1 VIAVTLSQAFGLLI
15 LLALLAGASWA
26 YVQLLKRSEEPGTI
40 VIKTLITLGM
50 VAGFIFFIAPLVA
63 AGGPSAIGGLLITLV
78 LSLIVAILW
87 RHHIIELILRP
98 FTTLFTGGSQPP
110 DPAPFFSIA
119 RAKRQQQL
127 FDEAI
132 EEIHHQLER
141 FPDDYSGLMLLAEI
155 QAVNL
160 HDLSGAAETV
170 ERVCAAHADRPRQV
184 AGALS
189 TLADWRLQIAH
200 DRDAALALFE
210 RIRDTFP
217 NHPVA
222 MDATQRIA
230 HLPAQEMLDQQGQLR
245 TITLKETPKAV
256 IRDRSEVKVEL
267 KTETP
272 DEAIARLVGQLEVHP
287 QDRSARE
294 ELAGLY
300 AGHLHDA
307 SLAVEQ
313 LELLLKQPGHEK
325 ASIVRWLNLM
335 ADYHIRIGSD
345 LKSAEAVLVRIEQRY
360 PGSPAATQA
369 SKRKMLLGRELKGNE
384 KSRDV
389 HLGSYERDL
398 GLR

>member
-1 VIAVTLSQAFGLLI
+1 MIAVTLSQVFGVLLMLGAVASGFWI
-15 LLALLAGASWA
+15 LLQILKRCDEPKTILIKVGLTLVIVLVVSVFLGPYLWSRAGA
-26 YVQLLKRSEEPGTI
+26 
-40 VIKTLITLGM
+40 LIG
-50 VAGFIFFIAPLVA
+50 IPLVA
-63 AGGPSAIGGLLITLV
+63 VAGVILAII
-78 LSLIVAILW
+78 W
-87 RHHIIELILRP
+87 RQHIANLMARP
-98 FTTLFTGGSQPP
+98 FEVLFTGGSEAP

-127 FDEAI
+127 FDEAV
-132 EEIHHQLER
+132 EEIHFQLER
-141 FPDDYSGLMLLAEI
+141 FPNDFSGLMLLAEI

-189 TLADWRLQIAH
+189 TLADWQLQIVH
-200 DRDAALALFE
+200 DREAALALFE

-245 TITLKETPKAV
+245 TITLKEMPKVV

-267 KTETP
+267 KAETP

-300 AGHLHDA
+300 ASHLHDA

-345 LKSAEAVLVRIEQRY
+345 LKSAEAVLARIEQRY

-369 SKRKMLLGRELKGNE
+369 GKRKMLLGRELKGNE

-389 HLGSYERDL
+389 HLGSYERDV

>member
-1 VIAVTLSQAFGLLI
+1 MIAITLSQAFGLLI
-15 LLALLAGASWA
+15 MLALLAGAIWA
-26 YVQLLKRSEEPGTI
+26 YVQLLKRCEEPKTI

-50 VAGFIFFIAPLVA
+50 VGGFIFLIAPRV
-63 AGGPSAIGGLLITLV
+63 AGGGPGAIGGLLITLV
-78 LSLIVAILW
+78 LSLIAAILW
-87 RHHIIELILRP
+87 RHHIINLIVRP
-98 FTTLFTGGSQPP
+98 FTSLFTGGSEAPN
-110 DPAPFFSIA
+110 PAPFFSIA

-132 EEIHHQLER
+132 EEIHFQLEQ
-141 FPDDYSGLMLLAEI
+141 FPNDFSGLMLLAEI

-189 TLADWRLQIAH
+189 TLADWQLQIAH
-200 DRDAALALFE
+200 DRDAALALFA

-230 HLPAQEMLDQQGQLR
+230 HLPSQEMLDQRGELR
-245 TITLKETPKAV
+245 TITLKEMPQV
-256 IRDRSEVKVEL
+256 LIRDRSEVQVEL
-267 KTETP
+267 KAETP
-272 DEAIARLVGQLEVHP
+272 DEAIARLMNQLEVHP

-300 AGHLHDA
+300 ASHLHDA

-313 LELLLKQPGHEK
+313 LELLLKQPGHDK

-335 ADYHIRIGSD
+335 ADYHIRSGSD
-345 LKSAEAVLVRIEQRY
+345 LKSAEAVLGRIEQRY
-360 PGSPAATQA
+360 PGSPAAMQA
-369 SKRKMLLGRELKGNE
+369 GRRKMLLGRELKGNE

-389 HLGSYERDL
+389 HLGSYERDM